1 MDAGVSGTSPRQA
14 SGERMMS
21 PKPDTTAAVVNQ
33 MTRRLSNI
41 CKGEVMPMLQS
52 TVSKSAAL
60 GAAVLIAALI
70 PHVASATLGQPETT
84 VQTDVAQ
91 AHAAIKSMQDRTRYR
106 VHEIQLPSGTV
117 MREFVA
123 PDGNVFAV
131 AWQGPTR
138 PDLRQALGQ
147 YFDAYASAPR
157 SKFADRRHVQI
168 QQGDLVLQSG
178 GHMRALTGRAYL
190 LSAIPSGVNIGDLH

>member
-1 MDAGVSGTSPRQA
+1 
-14 SGERMMS
+14 
-21 PKPDTTAAVVNQ
+21 
-33 MTRRLSNI
+33 
-41 CKGEVMPMLQS
+41 MPMLQS
-52 TVSKSAAL
+52 RVFKSTAL
-60 GAAVLIAALI
+60 GAAALIAALI
-70 PHVASATLGQPETT
+70 PHLACATLGQPEIT
-84 VQTDVAQ
+84 VQTDVAA
-91 AHAAIKSMQDRTRYR
+91 AHAAIKSMQDRTSYR

-123 PDGNVFAV
+123 SNGNVFAV
-131 AWQGPTR
+131 TWQGPTR

-147 YFDAYASAPR
+147 YFDAFSAPR

-190 LSAIPSGVNIGDLH
+190 LSAIPSGVTVGDLQ

>member
-1 MDAGVSGTSPRQA
+1 
-14 SGERMMS
+14 
-21 PKPDTTAAVVNQ
+21 
-33 MTRRLSNI
+33 
-41 CKGEVMPMLQS
+41 MPILQS
-52 TVSKSAAL
+52 KDLKRAAL
-60 GAAVLIAALI
+60 GAAVFIAALI
-70 PHVASATLGQPETT
+70 PHVASATLGQPEVT

-91 AHAAIKSMQDRTRYR
+91 LHAAIKSSEDRASYR

-123 PDGNVFAV
+123 PNGNVFAV

-147 YFDAYASAPR
+147 YFDAFASAPR
-157 SKFADRRHVQI
+157 SKLSDRRHVQI

-178 GHMRALTGRAYL
+178 GHMRALSGRAYL
-190 LSAIPSGVNIGDLH
+190 QSAVPSGVNIGDLH

>member
-1 MDAGVSGTSPRQA
+1 MPIF
-14 SGERMMS
+14 
-21 PKPDTTAAVVNQ
+21 
-33 MTRRLSNI
+33 LS
-41 CKGEVMPMLQS
+41 S
-52 TVSKSAAL
+52 DFKSAAL
-60 GAAVLIAALI
+60 GAALLIAVLI
-70 PHVASATLGQPETT
+70 PHVASATLGEPEIT

-91 AHAAIKSMQDRTRYR
+91 AHAVIKSSEDRTSYR
-106 VHEIQLPSGTV
+106 VHEIQLPSGIV

-123 PDGNVFAV
+123 PNGKVFAV

-147 YFDAYASAPR
+147 YFAAFASAPR
-157 SKFADRRHVQI
+157 FKFSDRRHVQI

-178 GHMRALTGRAYL
+178 GHMRALSGRAYL

>member
-1 MDAGVSGTSPRQA
+1 MTIVKSNDFKGAAAGV
-14 SGERMMS
+14 
-21 PKPDTTAAVVNQ
+21 
-33 MTRRLSNI
+33 L
-41 CKGEVMPMLQS
+41 
-52 TVSKSAAL
+52 AL
-60 GAAVLIAALI
+60 IAVLL
-70 PHVASATLGQPETT
+70 PQLASATLGEPEIT
-84 VQTDVAQ
+84 VQSDVAQ
-91 AHAAIKSMQDRTRYR
+91 ARASLKFSEDRTGYR

-123 PDGNVFAV
+123 ANGNVFAV

-147 YFDAYASAPR
+147 YFDAYAAAPR
-157 SKFADRRHVQI
+157 SKLSDRRHLRI

-178 GHMRALTGRAYL
+178 GHMRALSGRAYL